1 MSEIEELKKV
11 IKRLRAKDGC
21 PWDREQTHASL
32 KGDIMEEAAE
42 VICGINV
49 YEETKNPESMM
60 EELGDLLML
69 VVMESE
75 IASEEG
81 YFDFEDVSKHVKDKM
96 IHRHPHVF
104 GDVKADTVGEVLKNW
119 EAIKKDEKSGREW
132 MDDKIPQAFDEA
144 IALLEKAKEKKIRK
158 LQQKAAEK
166 QL

>member
-1 MSEIEELKKV
+1 MAEIDELKKV
-11 IKRLRAKDGC
+11 IKRLRAEDGC

-42 VICGINV
+42 LICGINV
-49 YEETKNPESMM
+49 YEETKDPESMM

-69 VVMESE
+69 IVMESE

-119 EAIKKDEKSGREW
+119 ENIKKDEKTGKEW
-132 MDDKIPQAFDEA
+132 MDDNIPQAFDES
-144 IALLEKAKEKKIRK
+144 IELLKKAKEKKIQK
-158 LQQKAAEK
+158 LLKKKEEQ
-166 QL
+166 